1 MDYRSVSIEK
11 DPHKYGIPSQ
21 KKFPMPDAAHVRSAI
36 RFFNYVDPA
45 HEKELARAIL
55 KRMKEYGLTFNDFTV
70 GDENRFS
77 KYIPQ
82 SGELVHHGI
91 LGQKWGVRR
100 FQNPDGTLTEAGK
113 RRNAKEL
120 SKMSDKKEIAK
131 SIESKITSENDHSLR
146 LAYSTYKKMFEER
159 PDFFES
165 KEAKEAEKTAYDDTK
180 KWFAKNDPE
189 YLKTIIKNNNGKD
202 SGLDAFH
209 DFRKVFEGN
218 LDVAWNK
225 AEKKFNTRNG
235 INLDNDKKVTDAY
248 IEERRKVVESLIG
261 KYGDTKM
268 KNLPDTSFHE
278 KQKLVNVVNSIL
290 DDYVEKQK

>member
-11 DPHKYGIPSQ
+11 DPHKYGVPSQ

-100 FQNPDGTLTEAGK
+100 FQNPDGTLTSQGK
-113 RRNAKEL
+113 KRYSFNERMQISKEHLSLENQLRNKYLNETKEFKKY
-120 SKMSDKKEIAK
+120 SKLIDDLEEECLTNYGFRPDTDRVWVPDEDGFEYEHEPST
-131 SIESKITSENDHSLR
+131 SIEK
-146 LAYSTYKKMFEER
+146 AMCKKMEEYNDGLSSAAR
-159 PDFFES
+159 VPNDRAV
-165 KEAKEAEKTAYDDTK
+165 KEAKQYIDD
-180 KWFAKNDPE
+180 
-189 YLKTIIKNNNGKD
+189 
-202 SGLDAFH
+202 
-209 DFRKVFEGN
+209 
-218 LDVAWNK
+218 
-225 AEKKFNTRNG
+225 
-235 INLDNDKKVTDAY
+235 
-248 IEERRKVVESLIG
+248 
-261 KYGDTKM
+261 KYGDSVLDQINKDNNIAVGTAIVSSMALAAVPFILVGAGIHGIK
-268 KNLPDTSFHE
+268 
-278 KQKLVNVVNSIL
+278 KLVG
-290 DDYVEKQK
+290 